1 MLNISVKGNLGVNNY
16 WAAGNINFDSLIDY
30 YMEFFKISIGATN
43 NIEWKAILTK
53 EEDEKSGLIT
63 SLNKGGR
70 LILKDLVNFNLV
82 NIQLPQERRENPFDS
97 DLIYWK
103 DDFMLNANTP
113 NVLSG
118 SYYILSKKIVLILKK
133 YRLPNHE
140 FYPIRLSLSKEKY
153 SNDYFLLF
161 IYGSQLNHI
170 DYRKSSYILSKRR
183 PRVVVDQIES
193 NHLITNF
200 EKLKE
205 MRSSYLKNENLIL
218 DFKNIVLTVDYDILW
233 GIPNVLLVSELVK
246 KEMEYEDIKGISIT
260 PKKSPTYL
268 SKSESQNI
276 S

>member
-140 FYPIRLSLSKEKY
+140 FYPIRISLSKEKY

-170 DYRKSSYILSKRR
+170 DYRKSSYILSERR
-183 PRVVVDQIES
+183 PRIIVDHMEGDHQI
-193 NHLITNF
+193 NTF

-246 KEMEYEDIKGISIT
+246 KEIEYQNIKGISIT
-260 PKKSPTYL
+260 PKKSPSYL